1 MDELDDFVNKLES
14 KTNDAQEALKTIQ
27 ENMTKQEKDKKP
39 VVMGGIQPMTRLRG
53 SIEEAKSAQENPE
66 IQKIIDSFNDLG

>member
-1 MDELDDFVNKLES
+1 MDELDDFINKLES
-14 KTNDAQEALKTIQ
+14 KTNDAMVAIATMK
-27 ENMTKQEKDKKP
+27 ENLTKKEKDKKP
-39 VVMGGIQPMTRLRG
+39 VTMGGIQPMTRLRG